1 MWSCGV
7 CGKLRCVCMCGR
19 APWVCV
25 GGLGGGCVCGARG
38 GGGGSLEKQVH
49 LGDEG
54 ARPPGITF
62 GGSN

>member
-1 MWSCGV
+1 
-7 CGKLRCVCMCGR
+7 MCGR

-62 GGSN
+62 GASN